1 MSTTALTVNPTDEVG
16 EIVDFN
22 KQLKQRGFE
31 VPSVAARLV
40 SATGESIELPDELF
54 QVLRFAAERL
64 AANQGVTI
72 APVSKLMTTQEA
84 ADFLGMSRPSLV
96 KIVDSGAIDH
106 TKVGRHRKIRL
117 ADLLEY
123 QSRMAKQRAEA
134 LDEMV
139 QVARE
144 NGLYEKTAQSGVG
157 IR

>member
-1 MSTTALTVNPTDEVG
+1 MSTSALTVNPTDGVA

-22 KQLKQRGFE
+22 EQLKLRGFE
-31 VPSVAARLV
+31 VPSGAARLV
-40 SATGESIELPDELF
+40 SANGESIELPDELF
-54 QVLRFAAERL
+54 RVLRFAAERL
-64 AANQGVTI
+64 ASNQGVTI

-96 KIVDSGAIDH
+96 KIVDSGAIAH

-117 ADLLEY
+117 VDLLGY
-123 QSRMAKQRAEA
+123 QARMAKQRAEA

-139 QVARE
+139 QVARN